1 MLHLLKLKT
10 KKKLE
15 RNFLSA
21 CQSLGGRGVLKWH
34 FQAHWPWYCEIFAM
48 PTMKGNPQALWT
60 EVVLESQKE
69 EILKKIQFTSFS
81 IRLRLMLAWKFM
93 KINTYNIRQILQP
106 SLYWQKQWRHHLFSE
121 AAETVAI
128 DFFLFWNTIPSSSPP
143 LLRCRNQKE
152 TTGCVVVHPKSMD
165 KAQQSIAAFVN
176 GCRKSVSNTSLIFPR
191 IMKQGKE
198 QW

>member
-1 MLHLLKLKT
+1 MPEFRRQRSFKMAFSSSLTLVLWNICYANN
-10 KKKLE
+10 E
-15 RNFLSA
+15 R
-21 CQSLGGRGVLKWH
+21 K
-34 FQAHWPWYCEIFAM
+34 
-48 PTMKGNPQALWT
+48 PTGFVNRSGTGK
-60 EVVLESQKE
+60 SKRK